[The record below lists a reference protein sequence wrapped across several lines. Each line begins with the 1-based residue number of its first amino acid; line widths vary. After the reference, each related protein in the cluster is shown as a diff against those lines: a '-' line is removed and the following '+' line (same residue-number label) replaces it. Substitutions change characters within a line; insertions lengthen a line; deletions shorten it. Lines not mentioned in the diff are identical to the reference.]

1 MPLVKADLTRLMISA
16 GGFIPSQGIGVQKTI
31 YGLASGIIRSI
42 TELAAVTIVFSGA
55 VGTPGSAQ
63 ALGYPTAD
71 AGKMKSYT
79 TSAMATEL
87 LAGGV
92 ATLAMASAISETA
105 TALRTTAQTIVP
117 AVSAGQS
124 IATGTGIVSPGG
136 ILLDRNLAANVILSE
151 LISQG
156 LIGGEGSRR
165 IARATA
171 AALSG
176 YLQTLS
182 LTLPVVGG
190 SPSSG
195 TTSFPMTSTWIK

>member
-1 MPLVKADLTRLMISA
+1 MPLVKADLTRLMISS
-16 GGFIPSQGIGVQKTI
+16 GGFVPLNGIGVQKTL
-31 YGLASGIIRSI
+31 YGLASGIIRSL
-42 TELAAVTIVFSGA
+42 TELAMVTIVFSGSI
-55 VGTPGSAQ
+55 GSPGSAT

-71 AGKMKSYT
+71 ANKMKSYVI
-79 TSAMATEL
+79 SAMSAEL
-87 LAGGV
+87 IAGGV
-92 ATLAMASAISETA
+92 ATIAMASAISETA

-117 AVSAGQS
+117 VVSAGQS
-124 IATGTGIVSPGG
+124 IATGTGVISPGG
-136 ILLDRNLAANVILSE
+136 ILLDRDLATNVILSE
-151 LISQG
+151 LLSQG

-165 IARATA
+165 IAKSTA

>member
-1 MPLVKADLTRLMISA
+1 MPLVKADLTRLMISS
-16 GGFIPSQGIGVQKTI
+16 GGFVPLNGIGVQKTL
-31 YGLASGIIRSI
+31 YGLSSGIIRSL
-42 TELAAVTIVFSGA
+42 TELAMVTIVFSGSI
-55 VGTPGSAQ
+55 GSPGSAT

-71 AGKMKSYT
+71 ANKMKSYVI
-79 TSAMATEL
+79 SAMSAEL
-87 LAGGV
+87 IAGGV
-92 ATLAMASAISETA
+92 ATIAMASAISETA
-105 TALRTTAQTIVP
+105 TALRTTAQTTVP

-124 IATGTGIVSPGG
+124 IAVGTGVISPGG
-136 ILLDRNLAANVILSE
+136 IALDRNLAADVILGE
-151 LISQG
+151 LLSQG

-165 IARATA
+165 LAKSTG